1 MSSPYVNGAF
11 RSRKTLS
18 GALCSVK
25 VGTEQSIPLEGDGDV
40 STPIVEA
47 RGLTRSFGKVQALAG
62 LDLVAESGQVVAV
75 LGPNGA
81 GKTTFV
87 RSVAT
92 LVRPD
97 GGELRVAGIDA
108 LRRPEQVRRVI
119 GLAGQYAAVEPAM
132 TGREN
137 VTMVARLYGQ
147 TRRQARAN
155 TAVVLDQL
163 GLTDAADRPV
173 STYSGGMRRRLDLGA
188 SLVGA
193 PRLLLLDEPTTGL
206 DPRSR
211 NELWEAIRSMVR
223 AGTDVLLTTQY
234 LDEADQLAQ
243 RVVIVDKGRVIAEG
257 TPGELKSRA
266 GRDVVEI
273 RVHRPE
279 DLTVVA
285 TSLGR
290 LGVEAPRVDAG
301 THRVTIPVAGGRAV
315 IAEAIRALDAL
326 AVEVDD
332 IGLRRPTLDEVF
344 LTLTGSPIDADQ
356 PDPTDESTHHESTDH
371 DGHFAQA
378 A

>member
-1 MSSPYVNGAF
+1 MTYEHRADTAAETPMIEAEG
-11 RSRKTLS
+11 L
-18 GALCSVK
+18 VK
-25 VGTEQSIPLEGDGDV
+25 
-40 STPIVEA
+40 
-47 RGLTRSFGKVQALAG
+47 RFGKVEALAG
-62 LDLVAESGQVVAV
+62 LDLIARSGQVVAV

-87 RSVAT
+87 RTVAT
-92 LVRPD
+92 LTRPD
-97 GGELRVAGIDA
+97 GGRLRVAGIDA
-108 LRRPEQVRRVI
+108 VRHPEQVRREI
-119 GLAGQYAAVEPAM
+119 GLAGQYAAVEESM

-137 VTMVARLYGQ
+137 LRMVARLFGQ
-147 TRRQARAN
+147 SRRLASRNA
-155 TAVVLDQL
+155 AVVLDQL
-163 GLTDAADRPV
+163 GLTDAADRMV
-173 STYSGGMRRRLDLGA
+173 RTYSGGMRRRLDLGA

-243 RVVIVDKGRVIAEG
+243 RVVIVDKGRVIADG

-279 DLTVVA
+279 DVAVVA
-285 TSLGR
+285 ESLGHI
-290 LGVEAPRVDAG
+290 GAEAPRIDAG
-301 THRVTIPVAGGRAV
+301 TQRVTIPVAGGRAV
-315 IAEAIRALDAL
+315 MAEAIRALDAL
-326 AVEVDD
+326 AVDVDD

-344 LTLTGSPIDADQ
+344 LTLTGSRIGAG
-356 PDPTDESTHHESTDH
+356 PDETGDDTHDTSDDTTDDTDPAEQ
-371 DGHFAQA
+371 FAARA